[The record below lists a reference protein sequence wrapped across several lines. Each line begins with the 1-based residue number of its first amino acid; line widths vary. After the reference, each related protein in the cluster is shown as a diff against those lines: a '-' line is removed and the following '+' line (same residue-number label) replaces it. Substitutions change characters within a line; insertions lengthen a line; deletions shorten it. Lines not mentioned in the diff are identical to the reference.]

1 MILSYFN
8 SIDPTPLIF
17 YIIVMLQNTQKRKK
31 KHNTIF
37 FSPLMKKIL
46 LKFEVCIGE
55 EEQAMVNWQG
65 ILFLGFMNER

>member
-17 YIIVMLQNTQKRKK
+17 YIIFMLQNTQKRKK

-37 FSPLMKKIL
+37 FSPLMKKLL
-46 LKFEVCIGE
+46 LKFEVCKGRRNKQWSIGKE
-55 EEQAMVNWQG
+55 
-65 ILFLGFMNER
+65 FFF